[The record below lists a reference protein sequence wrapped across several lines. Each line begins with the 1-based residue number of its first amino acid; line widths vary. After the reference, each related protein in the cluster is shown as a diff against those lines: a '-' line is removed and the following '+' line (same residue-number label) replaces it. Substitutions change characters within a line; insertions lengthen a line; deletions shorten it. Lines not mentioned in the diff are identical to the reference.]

1 MKTSSLLPAAVIVLG
16 MAACNDSGE
25 NITEPQL
32 NRAPAVSAAN
42 SAWIS
47 TGKVDIVDPF
57 RADNTAFYRY
67 HAKQDKKGTKGD
79 FSYETELYAG
89 NLVARGDVVCMTV
102 IELADGTRKAR
113 MGGIVRYSNRPEIPV
128 GHEFVWSITDD
139 NPDSGVVET
148 ASPLLGLQ
156 VQGFAQGY
164 CANGLPYPESP
175 VDGHIHL
182 HRTGAGS

>member
-1 MKTSSLLPAAVIVLG
+1 MKHGSLLLYAAVVGLT
-16 MAACNDSGE
+16 ACNDSDT
-25 NITEPQL
+25 NIAEPDF
-32 NRAPAVSAAN
+32 AASFAKSTTN
-42 SAWIS
+42 IAWIA

-57 RADNTAFYRY
+57 RSDNVAYYKF
-67 HAKQDKKGTKGD
+67 HAKTDKNGTKGK

-89 NLVARGDVVCMTV
+89 SLVSSGDVVCMTV

-113 MGGIVRYSNRPEIPV
+113 FGGIVRESNRPEIPV
-128 GHEFVWSITDD
+128 GHEFVWSVTDD
-139 NPDSGVVET
+139 FPEGKAVET

-156 VQGFAQGY
+156 QEGFARGY

-175 VDGHIHL
+175 VEGHIHI